1 MEVPVSVPEI
11 SPQVADFLRGRLIGR
26 LATASPEGQPHI
38 VPVWFL
44 WEDGV
49 VWISSYRS
57 TRKVIDIERN
67 HKCALVVD
75 IENGSD
81 GLTAVVLEG
90 QAELVSV
97 PADSVKKRIERIYT
111 KYLGSDGVFEAD
123 PQSWLNSPENVLIK
137 FTPTRVKSW

>member
-1 MEVPVSVPEI
+1 MSVPEI
-11 SPQVADFLRGRLIGR
+11 SPQVTEFLRQRLLGR
-26 LATASPEGQPHI
+26 LATASPDGQPHI

-44 WEDGV
+44 WEDGA

-57 TRKVIDIERN
+57 TRKVIDIEHNR
-67 HKCALVVD
+67 KCALVVD
-75 IENGSD
+75 IENADD

-97 PADSVKKRIERIYT
+97 PADTVKQRIERIYT
-111 KYLGSDGVFEAD
+111 KYLGPDGVLEQD
-123 PQSWLNSPENVLIK
+123 PQNWLNSPENVLIK

>member
-11 SPQVADFLRGRLIGR
+11 SPQVADFLRARLLGR
-26 LATASPEGQPHI
+26 LATASLDGQPHI

-44 WEDGV
+44 WEDGA

-75 IENGSD
+75 IENAED

-97 PADSVKKRIERIYT
+97 PVDTVKQRIERIYI
-111 KYLGSDGVFEAD
+111 KYLGPDGVLEKD

-137 FTPTRVKSW
+137 FMPTRVKSW

>member
-1 MEVPVSVPEI
+1 MEVCVSVPEI
-11 SPQVADFLRGRLIGR
+11 SPQVAEFLRQRLIGR
-26 LATASPEGQPHI
+26 LATASPDGQPHI

-44 WEDGV
+44 WEDGA

-67 HKCALVVD
+67 RKCALVVD
-75 IENGSD
+75 IENAED

-97 PADSVKKRIERIYT
+97 PAETVKQRIERIYT
-111 KYLGSDGVFEAD
+111 KYLGPEGVLEKD
-123 PQSWLNSPENVLIK
+123 PQTWLNSPENVLIR

>member
-26 LATASPEGQPHI
+26 LATASLDGQPHI

-44 WEDGV
+44 WEDGAI
-49 VWISSYRS
+49 WISSYRS

-75 IENGSD
+75 IENSD
-81 GLTAVVLEG
+81 EGLTAVVLEG

-97 PADSVKKRIERIYT
+97 PADSVKRRIERIYA
-111 KYLGSDGVFEAD
+111 KYLGPDGVLEKD
-123 PQSWLNSPENVLIK
+123 PQSWLNSPENVLLK